1 MSCPS
6 ATFARQYGGLRPP
19 EWLAAKGTSSG
30 FTFKL
35 LLNPFRYKRHNASVY
50 KPTQQNAPTK
60 LYRPNPYN
68 RKICARFHLSTI
80 PGSQLMV
87 KNVLKNMLISWN
99 RYDKMLIL
107 GFSNSLH
114 FVLVCHK
121 SWKFSRKINC
131 SDKLVKYFIN
141 SRYFTRTKA
150 TERLPEIIPF
160 YSFFKEHF

>member
-1 MSCPS
+1 MYAFVCLVPVRRLLAST
-6 ATFARQYGGLRPP
+6 ARPP

-114 FVLVCHK
+114 FILVCHK
-121 SWKFSRKINC
+121 SWK
-131 SDKLVKYFIN
+131 KLVKYFIN